1 MDPTVGMSNASDMN
15 RIDTATPISDISDI
29 SGEPGA
35 SQHFSQTYPQARDKF
50 LGAAQ
55 AARLDVKSHP
65 HPMLG
70 RDGESLAIDVVR
82 DGPSDARSLL
92 IISSGCHGV
101 EGFCGSAVQTCL
113 LGDPDWRLAAHNAGV
128 AVLYVHALNPYGFS
142 WWRRVTQENVDLNR
156 NFVDFSQPLPRNDA
170 YDEMATVIVPSTW
183 PPSDAV
189 TAAIRKFITERGMPA
204 MQQAVSGGQYNHP
217 DGLFYGGQNPTWS
230 HVALR
235 HVLQDHATRCER
247 LGWIDVHSGLGPC
260 GVGERIF
267 SCENDP
273 AALQRARA
281 WWGAEVTSIYN
292 GSSSSA
298 TLEGLMWRTAYQEC
312 PQAEYTG
319 MTLEYGTLPLMNL
332 VDALRADQW
341 LENHPEA
348 SAEQRL
354 QIKQRVR
361 DAFYVDTA
369 EWKQQVI
376 EQAVDAAY
384 GAVRGLAAQ
393 A

>member
-1 MDPTVGMSNASDMN
+1 MSNASARDCIGN
-15 RIDTATPISDISDI
+15 IDNMDESS
-29 SGEPGA
+29 A
-35 SQHFSQTYPQARDKF
+35 SQYFSQSYPEARTKF
-50 LGAAQ
+50 LDAAQ
-55 AARLDVKSHP
+55 AARLDVKSHL
-65 HPMLG
+65 HPMIG
-70 RDGESLAIDVVR
+70 RDGEPLAMDVAR

-101 EGFCGSAVQTCL
+101 EGYCGSALQTCL
-113 LGDPDWRLAAHNAGV
+113 LRDPAWRLAAHSAGV
-128 AVLYVHALNPYGFS
+128 AVLYVHALNPHGFS

-156 NFVDFSQPLPRNDA
+156 NFVDFSQPLPRNPA
-170 YDEMATVIVPSTW
+170 YDELATVIVPSTW

-189 TAAIRKFITERGMPA
+189 NAATRQFIIERGMPA

-217 DGLFYGGQNPTWS
+217 NGLFYGGRNPTWS
-230 HVALR
+230 HVVLR

-247 LGWIDVHSGLGPC
+247 LGWIDVHSGLGPS

-267 SCENDP
+267 SCEDDP

-281 WWGAEVTSIYN
+281 WWGEKVTSIHD

-298 TLEGLMWRTAYQEC
+298 MLEGLMWRTAYQEC

-319 MTLEYGTLPLMNL
+319 ITLEYGTLPLMEVIN
-332 VDALRADQW
+332 ALRGDQW

-354 QIKQRVR
+354 QIGQRMR
-361 DAFYVDTA
+361 EAFYVDTA
-369 EWKQQVI
+369 QWKQQVI
-376 EQAVDAAY
+376 EQGLDAARS
-384 GAVRGLAAQ
+384 AVRGLAAL

>member
-1 MDPTVGMSNASDMN
+1 MSNASDTD
-15 RIDTATPISDISDI
+15 RIGPVTNISGTNDISDI
-29 SGEPGA
+29 SRDSTA
-35 SQHFSQTYPQARDKF
+35 SEYFSQSYPEARTKF
-50 LGAAQ
+50 LDAAE
-55 AARLDVKSHP
+55 AARLDVKSHL

-70 RDGESLAIDVVR
+70 RDGELLAMDVVR
-82 DGPSDARSLL
+82 DGPNDARSLL

-113 LGDPDWRLAAHNAGV
+113 LRDLGWRQATRSAGV

-156 NFVDFSQPLPRNDA
+156 NFVDFSQPLPRNTA
-170 YDEMATVIVPSTW
+170 YDELATVIVPSTW

-189 TAAIRKFITERGMPA
+189 NAATRQFITERGMAA
-204 MQQAVSGGQYNHP
+204 MQQAVSGGQYHHP
-217 DGLFYGGQNPTWS
+217 EGLFYGGLNPTWS
-230 HVALR
+230 HVILR
-235 HVLQDHATRCER
+235 HVLQEHATRCER
-247 LGWIDVHSGLGPC
+247 LGWIDVHSGLGPS

-267 SCENDP
+267 SCEDNP
-273 AALQRARA
+273 AALQRACA

-319 MTLEYGTLPLMNL
+319 ITLEYGTLPLMDL
-332 VDALRADQW
+332 VDALRGDQW

-348 SAEQRL
+348 SAGQRL

-376 EQAVDAAY
+376 VQAVDAAY
-384 GAVRGLAAQ
+384 GAVRGLAAR

>member
-1 MDPTVGMSNASDMN
+1 MNEASGMSDASDTDRVGTVVSAN
-15 RIDTATPISDISDI
+15 DISDE
-29 SGEPGA
+29 SSA
-35 SQHFSQTYPQARDKF
+35 SQHFSQSYAQARSKF
-50 LGAAQ
+50 LHAAQ
-55 AARLDVKSHP
+55 AARLDVKSHA

-82 DGPSDARSLL
+82 DGPIDARSLL
-92 IISSGCHGV
+92 IITSGCHGV
-101 EGFCGSAVQTCL
+101 EGYCGSAVQTCL
-113 LGDPDWRLAAHNAGV
+113 LSDPDWRLAAHDAGV

-142 WWRRVTQENVDLNR
+142 WERRVTQENVDLNR
-156 NFVDFSQPLPRNDA
+156 NFVDFSQPLPRNAA
-170 YDEMATVIVPSTW
+170 YDELASVIVPSTW

-189 TAAIRKFITERGMPA
+189 NAAALQFITDRGMPA
-204 MQQAVSGGQYNHP
+204 MQQAVSGGQYNHQN
-217 DGLFYGGQNPTWS
+217 GLFYGGHNPTWS
-230 HVALR
+230 HVAVR

-267 SCENDP
+267 SCEDDP
-273 AALQRARA
+273 VALQRARA

-319 MTLEYGTLPLMNL
+319 ITLEYGTLALMDL
-332 VDALRADQW
+332 VDALRGDQW

-348 SAEQRL
+348 SVDQRL

-384 GAVRGLAAQ
+384 GAVRGLAAR